1 MYWSKITYHRIVL
14 YTKYMY
20 FREPP
25 TSSTGYIIAITVHG
39 FRRVTSFSDGTSRP
53 FSPWVYAVKGL

>member
-1 MYWSKITYHRIVL
+1 
-14 YTKYMY
+14 MY

-25 TSSTGYIIAITVHG
+25 TSSTEYFIAITVHG